1 VSAQANERA
10 SGAAE
15 ILNNVEQGGGLWVVI
30 STLDSWG
37 FTIADTRFSVWT
49 VLVAIVVIVL
59 ALLLARFA
67 IRAACWLLARITT
80 LDPGQRLLAQKL
92 ISIAIWVTT
101 FLVAIDV
108 IGLDLTALAVFSG
121 AFGLALGFGLQ
132 KTFGNLLAGIIL
144 LMDRSIKPGDVIA
157 VNDGITNTVG
167 QVKKIGI
174 RAVSVTTRDKKE
186 YLIPNENLMINQV
199 ENWSYSSRDVRIKVP
214 LVVASTTDVELAE
227 KLMLE
232 AMLECPRVIRTQPT
246 AAWITELGEA
256 GIAFEIRFWIND
268 PEEGLANVRSDVLK
282 LVWKRFKDHGIE
294 LPNRA
299 ERDLSLRDTPE
310 LRALIE
316 VLRERNGAAKG

>member
-1 VSAQANERA
+1 MSEQA

-15 ILNNVEQGGGLWVVI
+15 ILNNVEQGSSLWMVI
-30 STLDSWG
+30 ATLDSWG

-49 VLVAIVVIVL
+49 VLVATVVVIL
-59 ALLLARFA
+59 ALVLARFA
-67 IRAACWLLARITT
+67 IRAACWLLNKITT

-92 ISIAIWVTT
+92 ISIVIWVAT
-101 FLVAIDV
+101 FLLAIDI

-167 QVKKIGI
+167 QVKKIGL

-199 ENWSYSSRDVRIKVP
+199 ENWSYSSKDVRIRVP
-214 LVVASTTDVELAE
+214 VTVAPNTDLELAE

-232 AMLECPRVIRTQPT
+232 ATMGCERVLRTRP
-246 AAWITELGEA
+246 AAVWITEFAEA
-256 GIAFEIRFWIND
+256 GVAFEIRFWIND
-268 PEEGLANVRSDVLK
+268 PEEGLASVRSDVLK
-282 LVWKRFKDHGIE
+282 GVWRRFQESGIK
-294 LPNRA
+294 LPDPA
-299 ERDLSLRDTPE
+299 ERNLYLKDAPALQE
-310 LRALIE
+310 LLEAVKENSSSRT
-316 VLRERNGAAKG
+316 

>member
-1 VSAQANERA
+1 MSDRA

-15 ILNNVEQGGGLWVVI
+15 ILNNVDRGSDLWVVI
-30 STLDSWG
+30 ATLDQWG

-49 VLVAIVVIVL
+49 VLVAIVVVIL
-59 ALLLARFA
+59 ALLLARLA
-67 IRAACWLLARITT
+67 IRAACWLLDKMTT
-80 LDPGQRLLAQKL
+80 LDQGQRLLAQKL
-92 ISIAIWVTT
+92 VSIAIWVLT
-101 FLVAIDV
+101 FLLAIDI
-108 IGLDLTALAVFSG
+108 IGIDLTALAVFSG

-157 VNDGITNTVG
+157 VSDGITNTVG

-214 LVVASTTDVELAE
+214 VVVASTTDVELAE

-232 AMLECPRVIRTQPT
+232 AMLDCPRVIRTRPT

-282 LVWKRFKDHGIE
+282 LVWKQFKDHGIE

-316 VLRERNGAAKG
+316 ALRSGRNATKA

>member
-1 VSAQANERA
+1 MSDRS

-15 ILNNVEQGGGLWVVI
+15 ILGNIDRGSDLWAVI
-30 STLDSWG
+30 YTLDQWG

-49 VLVAIVVIVL
+49 VLVAIVVVTL
-59 ALLLARFA
+59 ALLMARFA

-92 ISIAIWVTT
+92 VSIAIWVLT
-101 FLVAIDV
+101 FLLAID
-108 IGLDLTALAVFSG
+108 ILGIDLTALAVFSG

-144 LMDRSIKPGDVIA
+144 LMDKSIKPGDVIA

-167 QVKKIGI
+167 EVKKIGI

-214 LVVASTTDVELAE
+214 LIVSPTSDLELAE
-227 KLMLE
+227 KLMME
-232 AMLECPRVIRTQPT
+232 AALACPRVLRTRP
-246 AAWITELGEA
+246 AAVWITEFAEA
-256 GIAFEIRFWIND
+256 GVAFEIRFWIND
-268 PEEGLANVRSDVLK
+268 PEEGLASVRSDVLK
-282 LVWKRFKDHGIE
+282 GVWQRFQEHGIK
-294 LPNRA
+294 LPDPAQRNLYLKDTA
-299 ERDLSLRDTPE
+299 ALR
-310 LRALIE
+310 E
-316 VLRERNGAAKG
+316 VLEALGHGLGPEQQN